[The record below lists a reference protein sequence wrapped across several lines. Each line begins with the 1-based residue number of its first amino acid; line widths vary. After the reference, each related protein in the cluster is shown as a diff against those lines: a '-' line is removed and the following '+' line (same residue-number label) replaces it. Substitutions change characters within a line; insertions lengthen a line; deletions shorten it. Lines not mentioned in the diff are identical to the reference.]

1 MKLKEKT
8 RIGSRVTKHYDTAKT
23 PYRRLLESKH
33 IDISIKR
40 KLKKQYESL
49 NPAELKRTITKLQNK
64 LLRLSALRTK
74 VNNEKDFVYNFHEAT
89 NIIS

>member
-1 MKLKEKT
+1 MTQQRPHTE
-8 RIGSRVTKHYDTAKT
+8 G
-23 PYRRLLESKH
+23 RLSQNR
-33 IDISIKR
+33 SVKR

-64 LLRLSALRTK
+64 LLRLSALKTK

-89 NIIS
+89 I